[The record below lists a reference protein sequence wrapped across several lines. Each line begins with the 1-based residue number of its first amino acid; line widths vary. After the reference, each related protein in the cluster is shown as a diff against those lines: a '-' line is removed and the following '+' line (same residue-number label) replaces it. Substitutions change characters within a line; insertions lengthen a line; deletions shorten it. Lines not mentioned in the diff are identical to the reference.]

1 MGFAGLDPQ
10 LLARAIPQVARS
22 CTKLG
27 PMTDELKVRVHD
39 YKRIET
45 ELLRR
50 GAVFREERQIV
61 DTYFNQ
67 PVPHEVLK
75 IQRDQHNNWLVYL
88 KPRDGKFEVVKF
100 EKLAD
105 ADGLQLELEAKFGI
119 MSVLTKR
126 CLFYDW
132 GTYFLDFNL
141 IEDFGEFLVITG
153 EAPTVEMLAEV
164 GVDNPERVTVPF
176 NELPRTGYQLA

>member
-1 MGFAGLDPQ
+1 
-10 LLARAIPQVARS
+10 
-22 CTKLG
+22 
-27 PMTDELKVRVHD
+27 MTDELKIRVHD
-39 YKRIET
+39 YKRVET

-105 ADGLQLELEAKFGI
+105 ADGLHAELEAKFGI

-132 GTYFLDFNL
+132 GAYFLDFNL

-153 EAPTVEMLAEV
+153 EAPTVEMLAEL

-176 NELPRTGYQLA
+176 NELPRTGYRLA